1 MSYLATLFID
11 GSALSRVANGT
22 FVRWHTSLLCIFV
35 LRQIGDTAS
44 VPPYLA
50 LAFSCWWNVT
60 DVTQGFFTA
69 SINHPII
76 EVTTHDCAYG
86 GFRHI

>member
-1 MSYLATLFID
+1 MLLSTRIIMSYLTTSFID
-11 GSALSRVANGT
+11 GLALSRVANGT

-50 LAFSCWWNVT
+50 HPRTMITQLFVCFPAFC
-60 DVTQGFFTA
+60 QLLK
-69 SINHPII
+69 
-76 EVTTHDCAYG
+76 
-86 GFRHI
+86 